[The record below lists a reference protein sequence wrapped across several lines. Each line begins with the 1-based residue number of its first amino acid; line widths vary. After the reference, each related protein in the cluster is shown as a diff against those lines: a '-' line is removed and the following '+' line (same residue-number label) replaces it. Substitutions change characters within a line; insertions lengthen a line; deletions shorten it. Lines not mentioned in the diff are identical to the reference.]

1 VEKMDELLGF
11 AVETATEAGE
21 RLRDAY
27 GTIERGEV
35 EFKGWRDL
43 VTHLDREVE
52 KLVVD
57 RITEAYPQD
66 DILAEEGSARSTG
79 ASRRW
84 ILDPLDGTTN
94 YVHRHPFYC
103 VSLALE
109 DREGILL
116 GVIYA
121 PHLDELFTAVR
132 GGGAWLGGR
141 RIAVSR
147 QERLDQALLASGFAY
162 VQEGDDHNSNL
173 ENWARLSLKSRGLR
187 RCGSAALDLAHVAD
201 GRYDGYWELHL
212 NPWDVAAG
220 ALLVLEAGGIVT
232 DGRGGPDWLEGR
244 SIVAGNPAL
253 HPVLL
258 AEVRL

>member
-1 VEKMDELLGF
+1 MGEHDDLLGF
-11 AVETATEAGE
+11 AVETATRAGE
-21 RLRDAY
+21 RLRDAF
-27 GTIERGEV
+27 GTVERESV

-43 VTHLDREVE
+43 VTRLDREVE
-52 KLVVD
+52 QMVVE
-57 RITEAYPQD
+57 RIVATYPQD
-66 DILAEEGSARSTG
+66 DILAEEGSARTTG
-79 ASRRW
+79 AARRW

-109 DREGILL
+109 DAQGVLL
-116 GVIYA
+116 GVIHA

-132 GGGAWLGGR
+132 GEGAWLGGR

-147 QERLDQALLASGFAY
+147 QDRLDQALLASGFAY
-162 VQEGDDHNSNL
+162 VQEGSDRNSNL
-173 ENWARLSLKSRGLR
+173 QNWARLSLKSRGLR

-220 ALLVLEAGGIVT
+220 ALLVQEAGGVVT
-232 DGRGGPDWLEGR
+232 DGAGGPDWLHGG
-244 SIVAGNPAL
+244 SIVAANPLL
-253 HPVLL
+253 HATLL
-258 AEVRL
+258 REISL